1 MVKYAK
7 TPKSFINVKDLGF
20 ALLETDEADGTVKY
34 TNITQTRGL
43 QEISVETGG
52 EVVNAYADGGII
64 ESGNTD
70 GEGKIS
76 MTMHAFPQE
85 IRQLIFN
92 EVYNEHG
99 VYAEKQ
105 GKQNN
110 YVAVWFKRERK
121 DGTFQRVGLTKVMFS
136 DPQIEGKTSEEDWEF
151 SSEESEGTA
160 MHRIADGKRKILFD
174 SAKEEA
180 DEKEFFK
187 ELFSNEEGLEAK
199 DLEED
204 SEGDFSEAEDVT
216 ITIEPSSAEVKVD
229 STVQLRANVSPED
242 AINSDDV
249 TFESSNTEVATVDEN
264 TGLVTGVSEGEA
276 RIAVG
281 SASRRKVYAQATVRV
296 TSNEI

>member
-187 ELFSNEEGLEAK
+187 ELFSNEEGLEAE

-242 AINSDDV
+242 AIDSDDV

>member
-1 MVKYAK
+1 MVKHAK

-20 ALLETDEADGTVKY
+20 ALLKTDEADGTVKY

-174 SAKEEA
+174 SAKDGA
-180 DEKEFFK
+180 DETEFFK
-187 ELFSNEEGLEAK
+187 ELFSNEEGLEQV
-199 DLEED
+199 D
-204 SEGDFSEAEDVT
+204 SDFSEAEDAKVSKV
-216 ITIEPSSAEVKVD
+216 TIEPSSAEVKVD
-229 STVQLRANVSPED
+229 STVQLRATVEPKEAKNPKVVYSTED
-242 AINSDDV
+242 TDYAK
-249 TFESSNTEVATVDEN
+249 VDAD
-264 TGLVTGVSEGEA
+264 TGLVTGVSEGKA
-276 RIAVG
+276 TITATAQDG
-281 SASRRKVYAQATVRV
+281 SGQKGTATVTV
-296 TSNEI
+296 QSKGFEM

>member
-1 MVKYAK
+1 MVKHAK

-20 ALLETDEADGTVKY
+20 ALLKTDEADGTVKY

-187 ELFSNEEGLEAK
+187 ELFSNEEGLEQV
-199 DLEED
+199 D
-204 SEGDFSEAEDVT
+204 SDFSEAEDVKVSKV
-216 ITIEPSSAEVKVD
+216 TIEPSSAEVKVD
-229 STVQLRANVSPED
+229 STIQLRATVEPKDAKNPEVVY
-242 AINSDDV
+242 S
-249 TFESSNTEVATVDEN
+249 TEDTQYVTVDEN
-264 TGLVTGVSEGEA
+264 TGEVTGVSEGVA
-276 RIAVG
+276 TITATAQDG
-281 SASRRKVYAQATVRV
+281 SGQKATATVTV
-296 TSNEI
+296 QPKEFEM

>member
-99 VYAEKQ
+99 VYEEKQ

>member
-242 AINSDDV
+242 AIDSDDV
-249 TFESSNTEVATVDEN
+249 TFESSNTEVATVDEK

>member
-99 VYAEKQ
+99 VYTEKQ

-242 AINSDDV
+242 AIDSDDV
-249 TFESSNTEVATVDEN
+249 TFESSNTEVATVDEK

>member
-187 ELFSNEEGLEAK
+187 ELFSNEEGLEGK

-242 AINSDDV
+242 AIDSDDV
-249 TFESSNTEVATVDEN
+249 TFESSNTEVATVDEK

>member
-136 DPQIEGKTSEEDWEF
+136 DPQIEGKTSEENWEF

-180 DEKEFFK
+180 DENEFFK

-199 DLEED
+199 DPEED

-242 AINSDDV
+242 AIDSDDV
-249 TFESSNTEVATVDEN
+249 TFESSNTDVATVDEN

-281 SASRRKVYAQATVRV
+281 SGSRRKVYAQATVRV

>member
-242 AINSDDV
+242 AIDSDDV

>member
-187 ELFSNEEGLEAK
+187 EFFSNEEGLEAK

-242 AINSDDV
+242 AIDSDDV

>member
-242 AINSDDV
+242 AIDSDDV
-249 TFESSNTEVATVDEN
+249 TFESSNTDIATVDEN